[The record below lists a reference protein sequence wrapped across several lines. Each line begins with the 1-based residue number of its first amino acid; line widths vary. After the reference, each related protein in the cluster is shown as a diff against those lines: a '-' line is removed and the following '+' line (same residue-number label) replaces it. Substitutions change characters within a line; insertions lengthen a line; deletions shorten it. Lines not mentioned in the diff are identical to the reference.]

1 MNTKIFVALVIGIA
15 LVGLTGAASAATYY
29 GDVAYSHTDILDTES
44 PTAIDVDSG
53 AFFETIID
61 HFDNSYGFNVSNV
74 GLGGEPTPPPPP
86 PLDNG
91 TADPGGPVD
100 VGAGVHN
107 TMYTIPVGMGVEHQ
121 LATQG
126 GSAAITIRS
135 LDSED
140 DLPEV
145 EADVRSEQSL
155 WYSGSFTEY
164 MILTSDRGGAGA
176 YGLLSNGL
184 DFDDPGVMDD
194 CGNIFL
200 TSQSMGDGYTYIMEA
215 ADTTVTGGGAKITG
229 GTFSVATHEG
239 MTAILEGV
247 SAGDAIIN
255 VYGGAMGVSTF
266 EGAVDDWE
274 GISTTITAAEDLTVD
289 TGWDADYLAC
299 WPYLP

>member
-61 HFDNSYGFNVSNV
+61 HFDNSYGY
-74 GLGGEPTPPPPP
+74 
-86 PLDNG
+86 
-91 TADPGGPVD
+91 PGIPGNPVD
-100 VGAGVHN
+100 VGAGVGN
-107 TMYTIPVGMGVEHQ
+107 RMTAIPTGMGVEHQ

-184 DFDDPGVMDD
+184 DFDDPGVSDD

-200 TSQSMGDGYTYIMEA
+200 TSESTGYGLTNTIVRDPDTLEITEA
-215 ADTTVTGGGAKITG
+215 AGAKITG